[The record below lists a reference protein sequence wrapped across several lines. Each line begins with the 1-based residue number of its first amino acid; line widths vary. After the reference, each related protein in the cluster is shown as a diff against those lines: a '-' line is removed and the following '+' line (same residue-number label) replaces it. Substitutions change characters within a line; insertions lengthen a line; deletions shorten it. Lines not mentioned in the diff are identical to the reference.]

1 MKPLFPLL
9 EEPELNTSDPL
20 LPATPAFML
29 RMVTVPLLEAVP
41 SPLDKLRTPPDAA
54 VLRPESTCTLPPT
67 PQVPLPTV
75 TRIMPPR
82 PSVTAPDPSTTAPL
96 FPLLEDP
103 ELNTSDP
110 LPPAIPALKLRMVT
124 EPLLV
129 AVPSPEDKLTA
140 PPVCKVLR
148 PEKP

>member
-1 MKPLFPLL
+1 MRPLFPLL
-9 EEPELNTSDPL
+9 DDPELNTNDPL
-20 LPATPAFML
+20 LPLTPAFML
-29 RMVTVPLLEAVP
+29 RMVTNPLLEAVP
-41 SPLDKLRTPPDAA
+41 SPLDTLRTPPDAA
-54 VLRPESTCTLPPT
+54 VLRPESTCKLPPA

-75 TRIMPPR
+75 TSNVPPR
-82 PSVTAPDPSTTAPL
+82 PSVAAPDPSTTAPL
-96 FPLLEDP
+96 FPPLEDP
-103 ELNTSDP
+103 ELNMSAP
-110 LPPAIPALKLRMVT
+110 LPPATPAFTLRMVT